1 MLKAIQI
8 TLFYIFIFIS
18 LPALSQISIRDDTGQ
33 TISLEHPAQRIIS
46 LSPGI
51 TELVFA
57 AGGGNKLIGAVSYSD
72 YPQQAKKIPR
82 IGSYDA
88 LDIEQILALQPDLVI
103 AWQSGN
109 PQHQIRQ
116 LKSLGLKV
124 YITEPENFS
133 SIPETLRKFGQLMG
147 SDKQAET
154 SARQF
159 EQKFN
164 ELKKQYQSNRSRPK
178 VRTFIQIWN
187 NPLMSV
193 NGQHLISKVIEFCG
207 GSNIFAQARTLTS
220 TPSIEAILAKDPQ
233 LIIATGMADSSRQ
246 WLKRWQQWPF
256 LSAVKNKR
264 LYAANPDHLVRHTP
278 RILSGI
284 EEVCELIQKQD

>member
-1 MLKAIQI
+1 MLKITQT
-8 TLFYIFIFIS
+8 TLFYIFIFIN
-18 LPALSQISIRDDTGQ
+18 LPALSQISIKDDTQQ
-33 TISLEHPAQRIIS
+33 TITLEQPAQRIIS

-57 AGGGNKLIGAVSYSD
+57 AGGGDKLIGAVSYSD
-72 YPQQAKKIPR
+72 YPPEAKNIPR
-82 IGSYDA
+82 IGSYDS

-103 AWQSGN
+103 AWKSGN
-109 PQHQIRQ
+109 PEHQILQ
-116 LKSLGLKV
+116 LQSLGLKV

-147 SDKQAET
+147 SNEKAEI
-154 SARQF
+154 SAQQF

-164 ELKKQYQSNRSRPK
+164 TLKKKYQNKQNQPK

-193 NGQHLISKVIEFCG
+193 NGKHLISKVIEFCG
-207 GSNIFAQARTLTS
+207 GSNVFALARTLTS

-233 LIIATGMADSSRQ
+233 VIIATGMADSSRQ

-284 EEVCELIQKQD
+284 KEVCELIQK

>member
-1 MLKAIQI
+1 MLKATQT
-8 TLFYIFIFIS
+8 TLLYIFTFIS
-18 LPALSQISIRDDTGQ
+18 LPVFSQISIKDDTWQ
-33 TISLEHPAQRIIS
+33 TISLEQPAQRIIS

-57 AGGGNKLIGAVSYSD
+57 AGGGDKLIGAVSYSD

-109 PQHQIRQ
+109 PEHQIRQ

-133 SIPETLRKFGQLMG
+133 SIPETLRKLGPLMG
-147 SDKQAET
+147 SDKKAET

-159 EQKFN
+159 EQKFD
-164 ELKKQYQSNRSRPK
+164 ELKRQYQSNQSRPT

-207 GSNIFAQARTLTS
+207 GSNVFAQSRTLTS

-233 LIIATGMADSSRQ
+233 VIIATGMADSSRQ

-278 RILSGI
+278 RILLGI
-284 EEVCELIQKQD
+284 EEVCKLIQKQN

>member
-1 MLKAIQI
+1 MLKATQI
-8 TLFYIFIFIS
+8 TLFYIFIFIN
-18 LPALSQISIRDDTGQ
+18 LPAFSQISIKDDTRQ
-33 TISLEHPAQRIIS
+33 TIRLEQPAQRIIS

-57 AGGGNKLIGAVSYSD
+57 AGGGDKLIGAVSYSD

-109 PQHQIRQ
+109 PEHQIRQ

-133 SIPETLRKFGQLMG
+133 SIPETLRKLGPLMG
-147 SDKQAET
+147 SDKKAET

-164 ELKKQYQSNRSRPK
+164 ELKRQYQSSQSRPT

-207 GSNIFAQARTLTS
+207 GSNVFAKSRNLTS

-233 LIIATGMADSSRQ
+233 VIIATGMADSSRQ

-284 EEVCELIQKQD
+284 EEVCELIQNPD